1 MKVFDGIV
9 FHLKKWSDDLAFLK
23 GIQDTECD
31 ERSDTYNTVVS
42 N

>member
-9 FHLKKWSDDLAFLK
+9 IHLKKRSDDLAFLK
-23 GIQDTECD
+23 GIQDTECN
-31 ERSDTYNTVVS
+31 ESSDTYKTVVI